1 MTGASHTL
9 EGFIN
14 AMSLEERS
22 LRIITQIEYSRI
34 IGRDWKIEEEELT
47 KLIFEFSPKGISEK
61 SIAKMY
67 LERQR
72 RFAGRAFGVE
82 FKPKVTSSG
91 AGCGWPLSCSY
102 KEKLFHIDHI
112 LPKSAHSDEV
122 GEYYDASENSLLLCP
137 THNVILKGNNIAIG
151 LWIRGM
157 I

>member
-91 AGCGWPLSCSY
+91 AGHDVTVRATRLLVRALVLTSWRDCSTCGDYS
-102 KEKLFHIDHI
+102 
-112 LPKSAHSDEV
+112 
-122 GEYYDASENSLLLCP
+122 
-137 THNVILKGNNIAIG
+137 
-151 LWIRGM
+151 
-157 I
+157 